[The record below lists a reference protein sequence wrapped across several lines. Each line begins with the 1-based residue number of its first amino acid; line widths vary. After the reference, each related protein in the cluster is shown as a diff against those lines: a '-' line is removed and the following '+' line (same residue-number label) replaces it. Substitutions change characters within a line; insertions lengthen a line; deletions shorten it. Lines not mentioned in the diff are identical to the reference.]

1 MFDYRRVVLSLYK
14 TLLNTLPL
22 KNYIIF
28 ESFPDFSDNTKA
40 VFDEMLKRKYNE
52 KYKLIW
58 ITQKNIR
65 RNKKIKNVSSI
76 YCWNHSLFYHLK
88 RTYYLSRAR
97 LVITCNMFLKK
108 YSNKQTH
115 FHLSHG
121 AAIKNSSAYYRYPDT
136 INKALCISDYLAE
149 TDSFSISYPKDKFVP
164 LGYPRNDDL
173 FININIKSLF
183 KDKKYNKIIYWMPT
197 FRQYKGFGNINI
209 YSDISIPIIYKSEA
223 AKIVNECAKANNV
236 LIVVKPHFAQDI
248 SKITKL
254 NLSNIIFI
262 NDELFSKNKIT
273 NYQFL
278 GNCDALLTDYS
289 SVYYDYL
296 LCDKPIGL
304 CWEDYD
310 IYNKNVGFAVDMDTV
325 MEGGEKIYTTED
337 LCRFISHVANGEDVL
352 KEQRNELCSLL
363 HKYKDNQ
370 SSKRVVDYIEENY
383 LK

>member
-121 AAIKNSSAYYRYPDT
+121 AAIKNCSEHYCYPDT

-149 TDSFSISYPKDKFVP
+149 TDSFSFSFPTDKFIS

-173 FININIKSLF
+173 FKNRNIKSLF
-183 KDKKYNKIIYWMPT
+183 NNDFNKIVYWLPT
-197 FRQYKGFGNINI
+197 FRQYKGFGDTKI
-209 YSDISIPIIYKSEA
+209 YSDISIPIIYKLEA
-223 AKIVNECAKANNV
+223 AKIVNECAKVNNV
-236 LIVVKPHFAQDI
+236 LIVVKPHFSQNI
-248 SKITKL
+248 SKITQL

-262 NDELFSKNKIT
+262 NDEFFRKNKIS

-296 LCDKPIGL
+296 LCDKPLGL

-310 IYNKNVGFAVDMDTV
+310 LYSKNVGFAVDMDTV
-325 MEGGEKIYTTED
+325 MAGGEKIYTTED
-337 LCRFISHVANGEDVL
+337 LCSFISHVANGEDVL
-352 KEQRNELCSLL
+352 KEQRNKLCSLL
-363 HKYKDNQ
+363 HKYRDNQ